1 MPSRKCLW
9 DNSHTFEV
17 DENDTYL
24 QLCPSCYHN
33 IFCNILKKI
42 MTWEEFIESIEEIK
56 LAFKYVSA
64 LDSYYKNNI
73 KQLTASN
80 SEKED
85 IEMICLICDKT
96 QKIAPNDSYQ
106 FLCKSCAHK
115 FYFQLKKLRS
125 MNQIK
130 KLILSIKKISRSTEE
145 LMERLTEFINEN

>member
-64 LDSYYKNNI
+64 LDSYHKNNI
-73 KQLTASN
+73 KQLTALN
-80 SEKED
+80 SEKEEVD
-85 IEMICLICDKT
+85 MICLICDKT
-96 QKIAPNDSYQ
+96 QKITPNESYQ
-106 FLCKSCAHK
+106 YLCKSCAHK

-125 MNQIK
+125 INQIK
-130 KLILSIKKISRSTEE
+130 ELILSIKKISRSTDE
-145 LMERLTEFINEN
+145 LMDKLTEFINEN

>member
-33 IFCNILKKI
+33 IFCNIFKNI
-42 MTWEEFIESIEEIK
+42 MTWEEFIESIEDIK

-64 LDSYYKNNI
+64 IDNYHKNNI
-73 KQLTASN
+73 TKLSASHPEN
-80 SEKED
+80 EG
-85 IEMICLICDKT
+85 IEMTCLICDKT
-96 QKIAPNDSYQ
+96 QKIKPNDSYQ

-130 KLILSIKKISRSTEE
+130 ELILSIKKISRSTEE